1 MMNTEGGS
9 IKRPLKGRIDLEYKW
24 EAEPSQA
31 ELNIVLPETP
41 GKTGSTFT

>member
-9 IKRPLKGRIDLEYKW
+9 IKRPLKGRTDLEYKR
-24 EAEPSQA
+24 EAEPSHA